1 MLNFALT
8 RNSVRGAEV
17 AGTSLEK
24 VAANV
29 TQIIELAAQLAAN
42 AEEMQEQSK
51 NFQEVVSFFC
61 LKRNDETESRS

>member
-24 VAANV
+24 V
-29 TQIIELAAQLAAN
+29 AAN